1 MATPSD
7 GREPAVRASDAER
20 DQVIAALGSRFA
32 EGFLSQDTFAA
43 RVDAAIQARDRRE
56 LSILIADLPEKRRR
70 GAVAREAIRRSWGRA
85 VQAVDRWTRKPPHP
99 LILPASLQ
107 QRYTIGRESGCDMTL
122 TDATVSRWHAS
133 LAHVDGSWLLAD
145 LGSTNGTRVNGWRV
159 TAPTPV
165 LPGDFVSFGA
175 ATFVIRV
182 RAATQAGQPA

>member
-1 MATPSD
+1 
-7 GREPAVRASDAER
+7 VRASDAER
-20 DQVIAALGSRFA
+20 DRVIAELGARFG

-43 RVDAAIQARDRRE
+43 RVDAAIHARDRRE
-56 LSILIADLPEKRRR
+56 LRVLIADLPEERRF
-70 GAVAREAIRRSWGRA
+70 GAVGRGMIMRFWRRA
-85 VQAVDRWTRKPPHP
+85 VQAIDRWTRKQPAP

-107 QRYTIGRESGCDMTL
+107 QRYTIGREADCDMTL

-159 TAPTPV
+159 KEPTPV
-165 LPGDFVSFGA
+165 VPGDFVSFGA

-182 RAATQAGQPA
+182 RAAAQAGQPA